1 MLYTVTYRLQSFLR
15 MQIQLHYFLLHF
27 HIKSNTDIRNYREK
41 ESSTPERV
49 KEWSAKEQSHAA
61 WERFVHLSEAT
72 CEQQHGGRAS
82 HKTCTAWLKALR
94 GDPRSQQYSHLTARV
109 PLACSRLPVWSVA
122 FALFFFFL
130 SPSCP
135 SELDSY
141 FPATCIPQRKG
152 KLIHEVPICIKHR
165 NICHGLPVRGASIR
179 SETLRLVVCP

>member
-94 GDPRSQQYSHLTARV
+94 GDPRSQQYSHLIARV

-122 FALFFFFL
+122 FALFFFF
-130 SPSCP
+130 
-135 SELDSY
+135 
-141 FPATCIPQRKG
+141 FPLRALRSWIPIFQLRVFHRG
-152 KLIHEVPICIKHR
+152 KENWSMKFPF
-165 NICHGLPVRGASIR
+165 A
-179 SETLRLVVCP
+179 

>member
-109 PLACSRLPVWSVA
+109 PLACSRLPVCRSSEWECLKGQRREDLTTEDVITWNEQPVTWCR
-122 FALFFFFL
+122 LTD
-130 SPSCP
+130 SCAQTSSAP
-135 SELDSY
+135 GSEM
-141 FPATCIPQRKG
+141 PP
-152 KLIHEVPICIKHR
+152 
-165 NICHGLPVRGASIR
+165 SIR
-179 SETLRLVVCP
+179 SQLFAGAVLIKVYHY